1 MRTIEQLV
9 ADVGVF
15 IHHLLSPETLSVV
28 ITLGGLGWRLIVV
41 IKRNF
46 NKEQNKMMK
55 SINCHFDKL
64 QKENNLA
71 YRDMQK
77 EILRLQ
83 ILEGIDANRL
93 SPSEVRYFYDKY
105 KKFGGNSFVTERV
118 HKYLSEIEKEK
129 DNDKADS

>member
-46 NKEQNKMMK
+46 NQEQNKMMK
-55 SINCHFDKL
+55 DINGRFDKL
-64 QKENNLA
+64 QKENDLA

-83 ILEGIDANRL
+83 ILEGIDAKRL

-118 HKYLSEIEKEK
+118 HKYLAEIEKEK

>member
-55 SINCHFDKL
+55 NINCHFDKL